1 MNEIKSP
8 VEAGVS
14 GGSYQNCGKC
24 KSFDDLAIV
33 LKVEDVAKI
42 LGIARGSAYA
52 LVREGRI
59 RSIRVSSNRLLIP
72 KEAVIE
78 FLQSAS

>member
-1 MNEIKSP
+1 MSDVLNKYKSI
-8 VEAGVS
+8 E
-14 GGSYQNCGKC
+14 
-24 KSFDDLAIV
+24 DLPLV
-33 LKVEDVAKI
+33 MRVEDVGAI

-59 RSIRVSSNRLLIP
+59 RSIRVTSNRLLIP

>member
-1 MNEIKSP
+1 MSYSVPYGQISP
-8 VEAGVS
+8 LSNGRYRS
-14 GGSYQNCGKC
+14 
-24 KSFDDLAIV
+24 
-33 LKVEDVAKI
+33 VEDLPLILRVEEVAEI

-59 RSIRVSSNRLLIP
+59 RSIRVTSNRLLIP
-72 KEAVIE
+72 KEAVVE

>member
-1 MNEIKSP
+1 MDNSINYKC
-8 VEAGVS
+8 VE
-14 GGSYQNCGKC
+14 
-24 KSFDDLAIV
+24 DLPLV
-33 LKVEDVAKI
+33 MRVEDVGSV

>member
-1 MNEIKSP
+1 MDNSINYKC
-8 VEAGVS
+8 VE
-14 GGSYQNCGKC
+14 
-24 KSFDDLAIV
+24 DLPLV
-33 LKVEDVAKI
+33 MRVEDVGEV

>member
-1 MNEIKSP
+1 MNTSVSVPYGQISSLSNSNYRS
-8 VEAGVS
+8 VEELPLVMR
-14 GGSYQNCGKC
+14 
-24 KSFDDLAIV
+24 
-33 LKVEDVAKI
+33 VEDIAKI

-59 RSIRVSSNRLLIP
+59 RSVRVSSNRLLIP

>member
-1 MNEIKSP
+1 MNSSISVP
-8 VEAGVS
+8 PD
-14 GGSYQNCGKC
+14 QNPHLVN
-24 KSFDDLAIV
+24 STNYRSIDELPLV
-33 LKVEDVAKI
+33 MRVEDVGEI